1 MSFLLFCSLLLLNC
15 EINVIKVLF
24 FANHDSKKYKTSKNK
39 HEFYKNTNKII
50 YFYLHWLKI
59 SKLRLAFIPK
69 LFFLSQFIFFSQKFR
84 KFLNV
89 DWLLFRSYFFIS
101 IYLLF
106 ATSIDF
112 RLAFLKEFAKIEKL
126 QLTGVSTNEL
136 IRLRCVCRLI
146 LRKARLAK

>member
-1 MSFLLFCSLLLLNC
+1 MLLRFCFLQIMTQRS
-15 EINVIKVLF
+15 IKP
-24 FANHDSKKYKTSKNK
+24 AKTSMN
-39 HEFYKNTNKII
+39 FIKNTNKII